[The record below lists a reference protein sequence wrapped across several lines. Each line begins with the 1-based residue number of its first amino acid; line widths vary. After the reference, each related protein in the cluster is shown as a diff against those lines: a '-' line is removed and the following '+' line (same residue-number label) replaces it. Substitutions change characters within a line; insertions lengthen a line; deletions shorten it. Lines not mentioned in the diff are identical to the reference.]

1 MKDTINKGNYELWKK
16 EMKEWNECMFMLLN
30 VLCFEIYSWVS
41 EKNSHTLLLVR
52 IKYKMLSGYQ

>member
-41 EKNSHTLLLVR
+41 EKNSHTLLFVR
-52 IKYKMLSGYQ
+52 IKY